1 MGTIIILGCVDVAAV
16 PADDHVEKPL
26 SASPKNFPSRGDQKV
41 LSSSKSPQKS
51 TNGFEISRPE
61 KDPAGIAVLVIIVLS
76 KSMSV

>member
-1 MGTIIILGCVDVAAV
+1 MQMAAV

-51 TNGFEISRPE
+51 TNGFEISRPK
-61 KDPAGIAVLVIIVLS
+61 KDPAGIADFS
-76 KSMSV
+76 